1 MKTIDIKKKNDKER
15 LVYATN
21 WTKLYGG
28 RVLVD
33 IFDGHKFSLKSD
45 SKLFTQWLQV
55 TLNMYAMRGQT
66 WVSKYS
72 LLI

>member
-1 MKTIDIKKKNDKER
+1 MKTIKIKEMNDKER

-21 WTKLYGG
+21 LTKLYGR
-28 RVLVD
+28 RVLMD
-33 IFDGHKFSLKSD
+33 IFDGRKFSLKSD
-45 SKLFTQWLQV
+45 SKTFTQWFQV

-66 WVSKYS
+66 WMSKYG